1 MKLDRLLV
9 LLFATLLLS
18 LRPASAAETTGGDPL
33 GESLFLPDL
42 ILQNGEAIGLSD
54 AKRQEIQA
62 LMEKAQGR
70 FPELQQALQK
80 EQATLIAL
88 VDRKAPDDAILKQ
101 LDSLIARERD
111 FKREQ
116 ITLML
121 SLRRFLSVEQQAKL
135 KELRK
140 THNPAAIEARLK
152 EKLARVEAGVQK
164 IVSGGGQPVSIMAK
178 MQSLPELMRLGK
190 VEEAEGL
197 LDQVLNQLD
206 AK

>member
-9 LLFATLLLS
+9 LLCATLLLS

-33 GESLFLPDL
+33 GESLFPPDL